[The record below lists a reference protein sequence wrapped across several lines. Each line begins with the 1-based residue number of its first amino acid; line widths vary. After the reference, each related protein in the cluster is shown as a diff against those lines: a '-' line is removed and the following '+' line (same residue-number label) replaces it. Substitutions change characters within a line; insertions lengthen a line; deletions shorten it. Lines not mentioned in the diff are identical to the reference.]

1 MRLVAGNSCCR
12 QLSQNTSTPPNFSML
27 ANRFGQQ
34 CAEEKLGGVPPK
46 TWRPL
51 AMMNAVSI
59 DPYKVQENL
68 DELNQDRVTPLLQ
81 ELQGQIQ
88 RELAEMIESKMFL
101 SLVAHRVG
109 LRREPDS
116 GKPPESCR
124 QFEWYKCKEC
134 TAAVGGSCESCIAK
148 SNAWKPC
155 FACHSCQSRSRHLV
169 KTTESKF
176 AKTLEKLA
184 VLRAR
189 INFEGENLLQRG
201 NK

>member
-34 CAEEKLGGVPPK
+34 CAEEKLGGVHPK

-88 RELAEMIESKMFL
+88 SELAEMIEAKMFQML
-101 SLVAHRVG
+101 IQQRILFAIC
-109 LRREPDS
+109 PDN

-134 TAAVGGSCESCIAK
+134 TAAVGGSCESCTAK

-155 FACHSCQSRSRHLV
+155 FACHGCQSRSRHFM
-169 KTTESKF
+169 KTTEAKF
-176 AKTLEKLA
+176 NKTLGKLA
-184 VLRAR
+184 LLRSR
-189 INFEGENLLQRG
+189 INFEAETLLQRG